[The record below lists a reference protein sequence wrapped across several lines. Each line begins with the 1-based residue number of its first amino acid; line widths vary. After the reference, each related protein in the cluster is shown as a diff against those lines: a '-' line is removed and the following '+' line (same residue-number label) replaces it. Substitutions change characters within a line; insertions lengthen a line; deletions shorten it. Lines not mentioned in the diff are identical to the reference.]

1 MIMPPSPQ
9 EQTLLSSGVTDIK
22 LREEK
27 PDFFI
32 PDHVHETTV
41 AHVIL
46 SGEMTLTVDGK
57 PNVLKEGD
65 RLDIPAHAVH
75 SAKMGPKGCSFL
87 TGNVV

>member
-1 MIMPPSPQ
+1 MK
-9 EQTLLSSGVTDIK
+9 TLNKKRALFFSEGVTEIK
-22 LREEK
+22 LRSEK

-32 PDHVHETTV
+32 PDHVHEATV

-46 SGEMTLTVDGK
+46 SGEMTLTVGGK
-57 PNVLKEGD
+57 ASLLKEGD

-75 SAKMGPKGCSFL
+75 SAKMGAEGCSFL